1 MNPFII
7 DRARVSDDDDDS
19 RANATGPPKITA
31 TAPSPLLARLATFL
45 PTMERANEALRGKSA
60 SEVCVE
66 TTTEDSD
73 EARIEMVR
81 ETTREAKERRDIRYF
96 SLSQPT
102 TINDRLIERLAT
114 RAIGFG
120 TRCGGFEDGRAVRV
134 RRRRRG
140 GADGDRRGRGDAP
153 RRK

>member
-1 MNPFII
+1 MGVRKKKTRASRLRLGVTRRLDMSPSNARARERLEIDGDDERVNPFII

-66 TTTEDSD
+66 TTAEDSD

-81 ETTREAKERRDIRYF
+81 ETTRARRRNVGTFRYFF
-96 SLSQPT
+96 SLSRR
-102 TINDRLIERLAT
+102 IND
-114 RAIGFG
+114 
-120 TRCGGFEDGRAVRV
+120 
-134 RRRRRG
+134 
-140 GADGDRRGRGDAP
+140 
-153 RRK
+153 

>member
-1 MNPFII
+1 MRPAVGAGKEKTRASRLGVTRRLDMSPSNARARERLEIDGDDERVNPFII

-81 ETTREAKERRDIRYF
+81 ETTRARRRNVGTFRYF
-96 SLSQPT
+96 FSFFL
-102 TINDRLIERLAT
+102 DELMIE
-114 RAIGFG
+114 
-120 TRCGGFEDGRAVRV
+120 
-134 RRRRRG
+134 
-140 GADGDRRGRGDAP
+140 
-153 RRK
+153 

>member
-1 MNPFII
+1 MGTRRLDMSPSNARARERLEIDGDDERVNPFII

-73 EARIEMVR
+73 EARIEMDLGLGVVDLKT
-81 ETTREAKERRDIRYF
+81 E
-96 SLSQPT
+96 
-102 TINDRLIERLAT
+102 
-114 RAIGFG
+114 
-120 TRCGGFEDGRAVRV
+120 RAVRV
-134 RRRRRG
+134 AAAKAG
-140 GADGDRRGRGDAP
+140 VADGDRRGAAGTREEEN
-153 RRK
+153 RRIVMRERE

>member
-1 MNPFII
+1 MHPAVGVGKKKTRASRLGVTRRLDMSPSNARARERLEIDGDDERVNPFII

-66 TTTEDSD
+66 TTAEDSD

-81 ETTREAKERRDIRYF
+81 ETTRARRWNVGTFRYF
-96 SLSQPT
+96 FSFSFST
-102 TINDRLIERLAT
+102 N
-114 RAIGFG
+114 
-120 TRCGGFEDGRAVRV
+120 
-134 RRRRRG
+134 
-140 GADGDRRGRGDAP
+140 
-153 RRK
+153 

>member
-1 MNPFII
+1 MHPAVGVGKKKTRASRLGVTRRLDMSPSNARARERLEIDGDDERVNPFII

-81 ETTREAKERRDIRYF
+81 ETTRARRWNVGTFRYF
-96 SLSQPT
+96 FSFSFST
-102 TINDRLIERLAT
+102 N
-114 RAIGFG
+114 
-120 TRCGGFEDGRAVRV
+120 
-134 RRRRRG
+134 
-140 GADGDRRGRGDAP
+140 
-153 RRK
+153 